1 MRVVPFVA
9 ALFLF
14 SSQSSPQQSA
24 TVVQRDPQA
33 VALLQG
39 SLKTMGGA
47 VPADSAATG
56 SITIVAGSQTSTGTV
71 RILSRGTDQSSE
83 QITLPQSTN
92 TLTYSRGLASET
104 LDATAKSL
112 SLERTATSQSV
123 CFPLPFLAAALA
135 NADESV
141 QYVALETLG
150 QQSLQHLRIQN
161 TFASQPN
168 FQQFAGFATFDV
180 WLDANTSLPQRISF
194 IRRNGGGSTPSIPM
208 DAYFSNYK
216 TTSGLAYPTQINLSL
231 NGTPWTTITITSVA
245 FNTGLTD
252 SNFSVQ

>member
-112 SLERTATSQSV
+112 SLERTA
-123 CFPLPFLAAALA
+123 
-135 NADESV
+135 
-141 QYVALETLG
+141 
-150 QQSLQHLRIQN
+150 
-161 TFASQPN
+161 
-168 FQQFAGFATFDV
+168 
-180 WLDANTSLPQRISF
+180 
-194 IRRNGGGSTPSIPM
+194 
-208 DAYFSNYK
+208 
-216 TTSGLAYPTQINLSL
+216 
-231 NGTPWTTITITSVA
+231 
-245 FNTGLTD
+245 
-252 SNFSVQ
+252 